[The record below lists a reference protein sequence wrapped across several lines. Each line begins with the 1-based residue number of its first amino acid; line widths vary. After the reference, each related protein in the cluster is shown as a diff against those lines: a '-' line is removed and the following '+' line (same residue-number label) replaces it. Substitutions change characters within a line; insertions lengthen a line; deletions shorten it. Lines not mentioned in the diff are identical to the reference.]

1 MLRLFEAYLESAPQL
16 VLQLYILAYHRRFNT
31 SSDLLTAITASCSL
45 VSLAW
50 AIVAYSNSLRDV
62 MRFKVSWIGFF
73 FQIMWRLSMLASRII
88 AMVLFASFYGI
99 WLFVCIGVH
108 WLIMFLSLVVQ
119 YTDFCMDS
127 QGYHHPCRE
136 VCYNG
141 IVAFIYNF
149 SFFNITQ
156 GSTRLK
162 LLLFYSLMLLENTA
176 SVIMWYPHS
185 TLFGDVSIAAI
196 SLVYGGFIAGIIFML
211 IYYQFYH
218 PNIEEKGF
226 CFKRGNQLEV
236 EDEHSYLFT
245 RIWCCCCEVRA
256 IRNADTI
263 QDESNVVP
271 RLPARNGNIELP
283 YRSREN
289 RNTHT
294 SLEILPRH
302 FSNEEVPRL
311 VSSSEAMY
319 LKARGRNEVFLN
331 SPVRNG
337 QASPEIWI

>member
-31 SSDLLTAITASCSL
+31 SSDLFTAITACCSL

-50 AIVAYSNSLRDV
+50 AIVAYSNSLRDF
-62 MRFKVSWIGFF
+62 MQHKVSWIGFF
-73 FQIMWRLSMLASRII
+73 FQIMWRLSMLASRIV

-108 WLIMFLSLVVQ
+108 WLIMFLCLVMQ
-119 YTDFCMDS
+119 YTDFCMDT
-127 QGYHHPCRE
+127 QGNHHPGRE

-176 SVIMWYPHS
+176 SVVMWYPHS

-196 SLVYGGFIAGIIFML
+196 SMVYGGFIAGVIFMV

-226 CFKRGNQLEV
+226 CFKRGSQLEV

-256 IRNADTI
+256 MRNADTI
-263 QDESNVVP
+263 QEVSNIVP
-271 RLPARNGNIELP
+271 RQNGDIDLP
-283 YRSREN
+283 N
-289 RNTHT
+289 RRHDSHNPHA

-302 FSNEEVPRL
+302 FPNEEVPRL
-311 VSSSEAMY
+311 VSNSEAFY
-319 LKARGRNEVFLN
+319 LKARGRNEVTLQ
-331 SPVRNG
+331 SPVSNG